1 MVKALAKVGFN
12 VAGRRGSHIK
22 LKRKVDEKVF
32 VVIVPDHPELAK
44 GTLKS
49 ILAGKHN
56 ERRLSET
63 AITVRFEIWFH
74 AVLDGIKSVF
84 S

>member
-1 MVKALAKVGFN
+1 MALPVISGRKVVKALAKVGFN

-22 LKRKVDEKVF
+22 LKRKVDDKVF

-49 ILAGKHN
+49 ILRQAN
-56 ERRLSET
+56 
-63 AITVRFEIWFH
+63 ITREAF
-74 AVLDGIKSVF
+74 LKLL
-84 S
+84 

>member
-1 MVKALAKVGFN
+1 MALPVISGRKVVKALAKLGFK

-22 LKRKVDEKVF
+22 LKRKVDDKVF

-49 ILAGKHN
+49 ILRQAN
-56 ERRLSET
+56 
-63 AITVRFEIWFH
+63 ITREAF
-74 AVLDGIKSVF
+74 LKLL
-84 S
+84 